1 MLGTSLLCMPAAML
15 HAGLILGT
23 FLTVNCRYLTQCKR
37 FNNRQR
43 IAV

>member
-23 FLTVNCRYLTQCKR
+23 FFTVEKPDNSLQTR
-37 FNNRQR
+37 F
-43 IAV
+43 